1 MGRAGNA
8 GMIATFA
15 IAFAGVVIGAVAAYV
30 SEYGAAARASKT
42 AAMTAALRENAG
54 TARLWRERDAIV
66 ERVLA
71 GENLER
77 LPRPAPL
84 IAPMRPKIIIIF
96 DDMGLDRRALERV
109 SRLPGPVTL
118 SFLPYAR
125 NVDKRAETVRARGV
139 ETMLHLP
146 MEPAGDEDPGPHALR
161 SDMTGAKF
169 IKELEWN
176 LGRMTGFVGVNNHM
190 GSKLTADEAAM
201 KTLLAYLK
209 QEGLFFI
216 DSVTTGDTVARQ
228 AGAMVGAKVFS
239 RDVFLDAEAETAE
252 EIKNRL
258 RQVERIARETGF
270 AVAICHPYE
279 ETLDIIGPWL
289 TSAPYRGFDL
299 VAASALIDIERRL
312 SQPLVADAQAAKL

>member
-15 IAFAGVVIGAVAAYV
+15 IALAGVVIGAVAAYV

-54 TARLWRERDAIV
+54 TARLWRERDVIV

-77 LPRPAPL
+77 LPPPAPL

-96 DDMGLDRRALERV
+96 DDMGLDRRALERI

-125 NVDKRAETVRARGV
+125 NVDKRAEAARARGV

-161 SDMTGAKF
+161 SDMTGARF

-201 KTLLAYLK
+201 KTLLAYLA

-228 AGAMVGAKVFS
+228 AGAMVGATVFS
-239 RDVFLDAEAETAE
+239 RDVFLDAEAETAA

-258 RQVERIARETGF
+258 RLVERIARETGF

-312 SQPLVADAQAAKL
+312 SKPLMADAQAAKL